1 MSKIILQWNLTYD
14 SRAQVL
20 EWVRFILLNKFG
32 QWLWISAEILI
43 LNFKKIEKKM
53 LKPSLN
59 TLKIKFTLKKPTFN
73 HCLFLLIN
81 NSNRFLEICCKCTK
95 RINWINDNSPNAQ
108 NSHSLSSHNPIEWE
122 KSAAND
128 TTYEIVLH
136 KQNVHSNTY
145 VAVGVCECVFINWLR
160 FFGILCV
167 FFLCIE
173 REAKSFER
181 KSSRTKPNICV

>member
-1 MSKIILQWNLTYD
+1 MTLNL
-14 SRAQVL
+14 SRNINI
-20 EWVRFILLNKFG
+20 E
-32 QWLWISAEILI
+32 LW
-43 LNFKKIEKKM
+43 KIEKKTC
-53 LKPSLN
+53 LN
-59 TLKIKFTLKKPTFN
+59 KVWTLWKYNLLQKSPHATTVF
-73 HCLFLLIN
+73 FLLIN

-95 RINWINDNSPNAQ
+95 RINWTNDNSPNAQ